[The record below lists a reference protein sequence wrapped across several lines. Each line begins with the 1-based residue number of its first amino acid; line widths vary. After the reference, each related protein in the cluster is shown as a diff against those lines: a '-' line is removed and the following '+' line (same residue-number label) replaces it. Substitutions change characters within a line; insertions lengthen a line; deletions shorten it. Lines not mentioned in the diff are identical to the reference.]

1 MLPLLLCFFII
12 YICGEF
18 FCFFPGKAHIRY
30 AILGQEEALRIY
42 SLCEHLNKLETL
54 KDILKASH
62 HLSLEKY
69 SDYEDE
75 EEFTNYMEA
84 PDVIRESCV
93 FKISYT
99 TLSLTQDVEV
109 WRIVSFIWGLVV
121 GEEWSI

>member
-1 MLPLLLCFFII
+1 MSLTFHLPSCSRAFCFCII

-18 FCFFPGKAHIRY
+18 FRFFPGKAHIRY

-42 SLCEHLNKLETL
+42 GLCEHLNEMETL
-54 KDILKASH
+54 KDILQASH

-75 EEFTNYMEA
+75 EEFTDYMEA

-93 FKISYT
+93 F
-99 TLSLTQDVEV
+99 L
-109 WRIVSFIWGLVV
+109 R
-121 GEEWSI
+121 